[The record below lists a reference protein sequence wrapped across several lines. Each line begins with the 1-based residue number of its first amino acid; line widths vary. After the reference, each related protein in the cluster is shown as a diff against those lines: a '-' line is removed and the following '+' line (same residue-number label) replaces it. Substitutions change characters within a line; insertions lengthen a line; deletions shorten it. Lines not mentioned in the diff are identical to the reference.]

1 MQTIVR
7 ELSVELSASHRDSE
21 EDFRTLF
28 GESTDSNKPIPSL
41 TWVENELAAMDMGN
55 PSQPSCDAQD
65 EYHSDELLLR
75 DISIP
80 GPSEQASARRRSPR
94 KRTGTVNKRPYINFV
109 THAPDL
115 AKCLRE
121 AQSDRKALEERG
133 AQSTAAYR
141 QLSR

>member
-1 MQTIVR
+1 MPILSSTTASVAQDIMQTIER

-55 PSQPSCDAQD
+55 PSQAFCDAQE
-65 EYHSDELLLR
+65 EYHPDELLLR

-80 GPSEQASARRRSPR
+80 GPSEQGWTIYHGLYSS
-94 KRTGTVNKRPYINFV
+94 
-109 THAPDL
+109 
-115 AKCLRE
+115 
-121 AQSDRKALEERG
+121 
-133 AQSTAAYR
+133 
-141 QLSR
+141 